1 MPGGREL
8 TIYAVDVSP
17 SMGELMTVDDP
28 STGTTKSVT
37 KLEYSLEVIK
47 HQVANMLLAGLKTAH
62 CGIVLF
68 GTDHTQNSLAASGY
82 EYIWEYL
89 SPAQPSAMTLSRI
102 HAIPSHLTTSEKP
115 FKGDLLSAIILCNHL
130 MGETLAAKKWTRK
143 LLIVTDGRTETDWN
157 GWKEQRD
164 KMRID
169 GVTLDVVGIDFGD
182 MKISGFLEANKPEIK
197 AANELKLRKL
207 CSGLENDSACWT
219 ALVAV
224 INAQSPQPRVPGSN
238 PTPVMLTLGYPDSET
253 AKGEGFDPQ
262 ETLFIRCEM
271 QKCTA
276 VARPMSAKKMSRFGI
291 SSELERRRRDL
302 ALMQSG
308 GDPQQEDQD
317 EDALQGL
324 LQTNRKFVY
333 VTKPTKGGTRNVAG
347 DESDDPDMKHSSDD
361 EPAPLQGREA
371 DQETLAKAYKYG
383 TSLVIVDKEDEERI
397 RQSFSPGMEIQ
408 GFMLLKNIPR
418 HHLLNN
424 VYYVSPITSD
434 AGSQLTFSALV
445 RAMHDAERAAL
456 VRYIS
461 RAVTAEPK
469 MAILIPVV
477 EPTVRYFL
485 FVQVPFAEDLREYDF
500 PCLPSAGSQPPRKV
514 NSQHVPTEEMQEAM
528 DDLVE
533 KMDLAAE
540 EEEATTSDGRTQPW
554 LELEDACNPAVHHV
568 KNCVLYRLSH
578 PDSQGLAPLHPAL
591 AKCTAPPRHV
601 AARAAASL
609 ERVIQLMDVKAVPS
623 QTKPKRRHAPFGPP
637 RDGDEKIDLDDI
649 LGDV

>member
-37 KLEYSLEVIK
+37 KLEYGLEVIK

-68 GTDHTQNSLAASGY
+68 GTNHTQNSLAASGF
-82 EYIWEYL
+82 L
-89 SPAQPSAMTLSRI
+89 ST
-102 HAIPSHLTTSEKP
+102 
-115 FKGDLLSAIILCNHL
+115 IILCNHL

-143 LLIVTDGRTETDWN
+143 LLIVTDGRTQTDWN
-157 GWKEQRD
+157 GWKDQRD
-164 KMRID
+164 KMRMD
-169 GVTLDVVGIDFGD
+169 GVTLDVVGIDFD
-182 MKISGFLEANKPEIK
+182 DPELGFLEANKPEIK
-197 AANELKLRKL
+197 AANELKLGKL
-207 CSGLENDSACWT
+207 CSGLENSSACWT

-224 INAQSPQPRVPGSN
+224 INAQSPQSRVTGSSA
-238 PTPVMLTLGYPDSET
+238 TPLMLTLGYPDSET

-271 QKCTA
+271 QKCTM
-276 VARPMSAKKMSRFGI
+276 VTRPMSSKKMSRFGI
-291 SSELERRRRDL
+291 SSELERRRKDL

-308 GDPQQEDQD
+308 RDPQQEDQD
-317 EDALQGL
+317 DDALKGL

-333 VTKPTKGGTRNVAG
+333 VSKQAKEGPRNVAG
-347 DESDDPDMKHSSDD
+347 DESDDTDMNHSSDD
-361 EPAPLQGREA
+361 EPAPLQDREA

-383 TSLVIVDKEDEERI
+383 TSLVIVNKEDEARI
-397 RQSFSPGMEIQ
+397 RQPFSPCMEIR
-408 GFMLLKNIPR
+408 GFTLLRNIPR

-424 VYYVSPITSD
+424 VYYLSPITSD

-445 RAMHDAERAAL
+445 RAMHDAKRAAL

-461 RAVTAEPK
+461 RAITAEPK

-477 EPTVRYFL
+477 EPTMRYFL
-485 FVQVPFAEDLREYDF
+485 FVQVPFAEDLREYYF
-500 PCLPSAGSQPPRKV
+500 PCLPSAGSQPRRKV
-514 NSQHVPTEEMQEAM
+514 NSQHVPTEDMQEAM
-528 DDLVE
+528 DDLVD
-533 KMDLAAE
+533 KMDLAA

-554 LELEDACNPAVHHV
+554 LELEDACSPAVHHV
-568 KNCVLYRLSH
+568 KNCVLHRLSH
-578 PDSQGLAPLHPAL
+578 PDSQGLAPVHPAL
-591 AKCTAPPRHV
+591 AKCTAPPPHV
-601 AARAAASL
+601 AERAASSL

-623 QTKPKRRHAPFGPP
+623 LSKPKRRHAPLAP
-637 RDGDEKIDLDDI
+637 RDGDEKIKLDNI
-649 LGDV
+649 LGEV